1 MKEWKEILLAP
12 ETPILESLRHI
23 DSASLQIVF
32 VVDAEG
38 RLLGTVTDGDIRRG
52 ILRGIAL
59 TEPIQKVM
67 NPSPVMAT
75 PDGDRQALLAKMK
88 RLEIRVVPLV
98 DNQRRVVGL
107 ETLDYLLDL
116 GPRDNLV
123 VIMAGGRGM
132 RLRPLTEDCPKP
144 MLKVGDRPILEII
157 LENLV
162 QSGFRRFFIAVNYKA
177 EVIREHFGDGSRWNV
192 SIRYL
197 HETEPMGTAGALSLL
212 PERPAQSFLVMNGDV
227 LTKVDFGRFMEFHR
241 EHRALATMCVRKYDF
256 QVPYGVVAT
265 NTHEFIDIEEKPV
278 QGFFVNAGIYALEPE
293 ALRFVPQGR
302 SYNTTDWFRDMRRE
316 QARLAVFPVREY
328 WIDVGQTND
337 LEAANQHLLR
347 EKE

>member
-1 MKEWKEILLAP
+1 MKDWTEILLAP
-12 ETPILESLRHI
+12 ETPILESLKHI
-23 DSASLQIVF
+23 DSGSLQIVF
-32 VVDAEG
+32 VVDAQR

-59 TEPIQKVM
+59 SEPIQRVM
-67 NPSPVMAT
+67 NPSPVTAQR
-75 PDGDRQALLAKMK
+75 GENRLSLLETMK
-88 RLEIRVVPLV
+88 RLSIRVVPIV
-98 DNQRRVVGL
+98 DSQRRVVGL
-107 ETLDYLLDL
+107 ETLDCLLDL
-116 GPRDNLV
+116 GPRDNAV
-123 VIMAGGRGM
+123 VIMAGGLGM
-132 RLRPLTEDCPKP
+132 RLRPLTQDRPKP
-144 MLKVGDRPILEII
+144 MLMVGGRPILQII

-162 QSGFRRFFIAVNYKA
+162 QSGFRRFFFAVNYKA
-177 EVIREHFGDGSRWNV
+177 EVIREHFGDGARWNA

-197 HETEPMGTAGALSLL
+197 HESEPMGTAGALSLL
-212 PERPAQSFLVMNGDV
+212 PERPEQSLLVMNGDV

-265 NTHEFIDIEEKPV
+265 NSHEFIDIEEKPV
-278 QGFFVNAGIYALEPE
+278 QGFFVNAGIYAVEPE